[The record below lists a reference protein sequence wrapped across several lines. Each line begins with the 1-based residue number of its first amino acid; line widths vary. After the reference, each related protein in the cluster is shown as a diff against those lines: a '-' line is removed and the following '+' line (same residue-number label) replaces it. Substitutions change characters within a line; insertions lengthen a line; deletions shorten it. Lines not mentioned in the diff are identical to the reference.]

1 MRLKKSLDANE
12 VVDFDTSWASLA
24 LSLEEIHTR
33 NASKLSFEQLYRNAY
48 RLVLKKKG
56 DALYQKVKSFERDWL
71 TEHIFPGI
79 LKDINLPVLVDN
91 SANGSGTGTGTR
103 PSATEVRIAGERLLE
118 ALKRAWEDHITC
130 MNMITDI
137 LMYMDRVYCT
147 DNKKPSI
154 YAAAMVQFRECIL
167 RTSLETQNKPTITT
181 ILFSVILNLIRTER
195 DGDVIEQNL
204 IKACIYMLEGL
215 YDTDDEDES
224 SKLYLTEFEKVFL
237 DASREFYK
245 KEGQQLLG
253 IGDAGTYCRHAVKRL
268 KEEADR
274 CRSTL
279 SILTLPKITRVVEE
293 ELIQNKIKDVIGLPG
308 SGVKFMLDNDRLDE
322 LKMIYDLVSR
332 VDPKKEELKDAVQKR
347 VVELGNEVNRGATIT
362 PQAAGEGNDAGNVE
376 GGSKPPAE
384 KPIATQ
390 TTAAIKWVGDVLKL
404 KAKYD
409 DAAENSFAGDN
420 ELKTSISRSFAEFI
434 NSFDRCSE
442 FLSLFFDENMKKG
455 IKGKT
460 EHEVDTL
467 LDNGIIMLRF
477 IQDKDLFETYYKK
490 HLSKRLLM
498 KRSIS
503 MDAERQMISKMKLEV
518 GNNFTQ
524 KIEAMFKDMAVS
536 EDLTSSYSKY
546 IERLGSAD
554 KKRAELDIDVLT
566 TTMWPLEALDKTAQ
580 PGYQSPQCNFPPVI
594 ESMKDSFQKFYLN
607 KHSGRQLTFRPDL
620 GTADLR
626 AYFPEAKS
634 KIKTRELNVST
645 YGMVVLM
652 LFNDLAPDAFLTC
665 EDIQARTGIP
675 LSPLLRNLQS
685 LAVAPKTRVLR
696 KEPMSKDV
704 NLTDKFFFNDGFTSQ
719 ALKVKI
725 MVVAGGNHV
734 EDTSERRETER
745 KNNDSRG
752 HIIEAAVVRIMK

>member
-1 MRLKKSLDANE
+1 M
-12 VVDFDTSWASLA
+12 
-24 LSLEEIHTR
+24 
-33 NASKLSFEQLYRNAY
+33 
-48 RLVLKKKG
+48 
-56 DALYQKVKSFERDWL
+56 
-71 TEHIFPGI
+71 
-79 LKDINLPVLVDN
+79 
-91 SANGSGTGTGTR
+91 
-103 PSATEVRIAGERLLE
+103 
-118 ALKRAWEDHITC
+118 
-130 MNMITDI
+130 
-137 LMYMDRVYCT
+137 
-147 DNKKPSI
+147 
-154 YAAAMVQFRECIL
+154 
-167 RTSLETQNKPTITT
+167 QNKPTITA
-181 ILFSVILNLIRTER
+181 IVFSVILAQIRMER
-195 DGDVIEQNL
+195 DGDVVATSL
-204 IKACIYMLEGL
+204 IRSCTYMLEGL
-215 YDTDDEDES
+215 YDTEEEDES

-237 DASREFYK
+237 DASRDFYR

-268 KEEADR
+268 KEEGDR

-279 SILTLPKITRVVEE
+279 SVLTLPKITRVVEE
-293 ELIQNKIKDVIGLPG
+293 ELIQNKIKDVISLSG

-332 VDPKKEELKDAVQKR
+332 VDPKKEELKEAVQKR
-347 VVELGNEVNRGATIT
+347 VVEQGNEVNRGASAAPQT
-362 PQAAGEGNDAGNVE
+362 PTEPKNAVNDDGE
-376 GGSKPPAE
+376 SKHPTE

-390 TTAAIKWVGDVLKL
+390 TAAAIKWVDDVLKL
-404 KAKYD
+404 KTKYD

-434 NSFDRCSE
+434 NGFDRCSE

-467 LDNGIIMLRF
+467 LDNGIVMLRF
-477 IQDKDLFETYYKK
+477 IHDKDLFETYYKK
-490 HLSKRLLM
+490 HLSKRMLM

-503 MDAERQMISKMKLEV
+503 MDAERQMISRMKLEV

-524 KIEAMFKDMAVS
+524 KIEAMFKDMAIS
-536 EDLTSSYSKY
+536 EDLTSSYAKY

-566 TTMWPLEALDKTAQ
+566 TTMWPLDALDKAPQ
-580 PGYQSPQCNFPPVI
+580 PDYTPPQCNLPPVI

-607 KHSGRQLTFRPDL
+607 KHSGRKLTFRPDL
-620 GTADLR
+620 GTVDLR

-634 KIKTRELNVST
+634 KIKSRELNVST
-645 YGMVVLM
+645 YGMVILM
-652 LFNDLAPDAFLTC
+652 LFNDLAPNAFLTC
-665 EDIQARTGIP
+665 EDIQAQTGIP
-675 LSPLLRNLQS
+675 LPPLMRNLQS

-704 NLTDKFFFNDGFTSQ
+704 NLTDKFFFNESFTSQ
-719 ALKVKI
+719 ALKIKI
-725 MVVAGGNHV
+725 MVVAGGNQV

>member
-1 MRLKKSLDANE
+1 M
-12 VVDFDTSWASLA
+12 
-24 LSLEEIHTR
+24 
-33 NASKLSFEQLYRNAY
+33 Q
-48 RLVLKKKG
+48 
-56 DALYQKVKSFERDWL
+56 
-71 TEHIFPGI
+71 
-79 LKDINLPVLVDN
+79 
-91 SANGSGTGTGTR
+91 
-103 PSATEVRIAGERLLE
+103 
-118 ALKRAWEDHITC
+118 
-130 MNMITDI
+130 
-137 LMYMDRVYCT
+137 
-147 DNKKPSI
+147 
-154 YAAAMVQFRECIL
+154 
-167 RTSLETQNKPTITT
+167 
-181 ILFSVILNLIRTER
+181 R
-195 DGDVIEQNL
+195 DGDVIETDL
-204 IKACIYMLEGL
+204 IRSCIYMLEGL
-215 YDTDDEDES
+215 YDTDEEKES
-224 SKLYLTEFEKVFL
+224 SKLYLTEFEQVFL
-237 DASREFYK
+237 KASREFYQ

-253 IGDAGTYCRHAVKRL
+253 IGDAGTYCRHAIKRL

-279 SILTLPKITRVVEE
+279 SPLTLPKITRVVEE

-308 SGVKFMLDNDRLDE
+308 SGVGFMLDNNRLDE

-332 VDPKKEELKDAVQKR
+332 VDPKKEQLKDAVQR
-347 VVELGNEVNRGATIT
+347 RIVELGNEVNRGATAA
-362 PQAAGEGNDAGNVE
+362 PQGSADTKDTGNDEGN
-376 GGSKPPAE
+376 SKIPAE
-384 KPIATQ
+384 KPIASQ
-390 TTAAIKWVGDVLKL
+390 TAAAIKWVDEVLKL

-434 NSFDRCSE
+434 NGFDRCSE

-460 EHEVDTL
+460 DHEVDTL
-467 LDNGIIMLRF
+467 LENGIVMLRF

-524 KIEAMFKDMAVS
+524 KIESMFKDMAIS
-536 EDLTSSYSKY
+536 EDLTSGYAKY
-546 IERLGSAD
+546 IDRLDSGD

-566 TTMWPLEALDKTAQ
+566 TTMWPLDALDKAAQ
-580 PGYQSPQCNFPPVI
+580 QGFQPPTCSLPPVI
-594 ESMKDSFQKFYLN
+594 ESMKESFKAFYLN
-607 KHSGRQLTFRPDL
+607 QHSGRQLTFRPDL

-634 KIKTRELNVST
+634 KIKSRELNVST
-645 YGMVVLM
+645 YGMVILM
-652 LFNDLAPDAFLTC
+652 LFNDLDPDAYLTC
-665 EDIQARTGIP
+665 EDIQATTRIP

-685 LAVAPKTRVLR
+685 LAVVPKTRVLR
-696 KEPMSKDV
+696 KEPMSKEV
-704 NLTDKFFFNDGFTSQ
+704 NLKDKFYFNEGFTSQ

-734 EDTSERRETER
+734 EDSAERRETER
-745 KNNDSRG
+745 KTNDDRG